1 MLLWQHD
8 LAAREKAPE
17 PICWIGKL
25 GHGCYGSEMGDQ
37 MVKAIVGF
45 AEMGDQ
51 MVKAIVGFDKVPAR
65 VPLLGA
71 D

>member
-45 AEMGDQ
+45 
-51 MVKAIVGFDKVPAR
+51 DKVPAR